1 VESEYTR
8 SDGSNP
14 EMLKM
19 VKMWADSL
27 CYEDYLELV
36 WHISNTDEELKNEVE
51 AYIDSAQGIISA
63 KEIMEALALKT
74 KSKRKQLRDIM
85 RGLCEDGTLTYDGK
99 KNGIFRK
106 VNRDTEIIEWQT
118 AEISPINLFL
128 PMGLSDRAVI
138 EKGSVIVI
146 AGVSNAG
153 KSGFLLEATSENVDV
168 LPESYFASEW
178 SPSGLRQRLETF
190 GANMDVWPKV
200 KFIKR
205 TKDFADVIDPNG
217 INIVDFLETHDEFAA
232 VSGKIQEMHDRLK
245 DGVVIVALQKNPGV
259 RFGKGGHGTM
269 EKAQLYLTIDDGI
282 MTVEKL
288 KQPPRGEKNITGLSV
303 NYRYGEGGRLL
314 QDGLWGQLAIQK
326 RNGMPDMRIVRPVG
340 WANKGGGIL
349 QAEGGHPVMEEPE
362 QEDLW
367 VK

>member
-1 VESEYTR
+1 
-8 SDGSNP
+8 
-14 EMLKM
+14 
-19 VKMWADSL
+19 
-27 CYEDYLELV
+27 
-36 WHISNTDEELKNEVE
+36 
-51 AYIDSAQGIISA
+51 
-63 KEIMEALALKT
+63 
-74 KSKRKQLRDIM
+74 
-85 RGLCEDGTLTYDGK
+85 
-99 KNGIFRK
+99 
-106 VNRDTEIIEWQT
+106 
-118 AEISPINLFL
+118 
-128 PMGLSDRAVI
+128 
-138 EKGSVIVI
+138 VIVI

-153 KSGFLLEATSENVDV
+153 KSGFLLETTSKNVDV

-190 GANMDVWPKV
+190 GADMSVWPKV

-232 VSGKIQEMHDRLK
+232 VSGKIQEMHDKLK

-303 NYRYGEGGRLL
+303 NYRYGEGGRLE
-314 QDGLWGQLAIQK
+314 QDGMWGRLATQK
-326 RNGMPDMRIVRPVG
+326 RHGMPDMRIVRPVG
-340 WANKGGGIL
+340 WANEGGGMS
-349 QAEGGHPVMEEPE
+349 QTEGGHPVMEEPE

-367 VK
+367 VKS